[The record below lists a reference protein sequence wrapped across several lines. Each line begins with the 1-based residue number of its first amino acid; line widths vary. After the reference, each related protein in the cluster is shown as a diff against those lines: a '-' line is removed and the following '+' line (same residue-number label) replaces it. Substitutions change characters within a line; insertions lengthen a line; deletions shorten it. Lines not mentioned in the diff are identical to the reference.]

1 MKHTK
6 GKWTYTDEWEG
17 KHIVYGEDSKRI
29 AITFN
34 VKKGILY
41 PKETEA
47 EANANVIAKVPE
59 MIEALKNVYRLRN
72 IILPPAA
79 DIKVEHQD
87 EVTAIYQ
94 AIKKIESLLKELES

>member
-1 MKHTK
+1 MNYTK
-6 GKWTYTDEWEG
+6 GKWSVSTSGNKQFNKCVIAEDG
-17 KHIVYGEDSKRI
+17 GSICHITNWS
-29 AITFN
+29 
-34 VKKGILY
+34 
-41 PKETEA
+41 EA